1 MCAPIR
7 HFSQAFAFAFAPA
20 GTAAMSCDAGPTKAR
35 AVAMPERGMQRVI

>member
-7 HFSQAFAFAFAPA
+7 HFSQAFAFAPA